1 MQQVSSTPTTFAAIV
16 AQLRLHAITYLT
28 CLLCATQMMT
38 CFGPLSSSSFFVCLA
53 TNDNKLWL
61 MLLREEKKSIEEGEN
76 EGK

>member
-1 MQQVSSTPTTFAAIV
+1 MLQVSSTPPTFATIV
-16 AQLRLHAITYLT
+16 AQLRLQAITYLT
-28 CLLCATQMMT
+28 CWLCVTQMMT
-38 CFGPLSSSSFFVCLA
+38 SFGPLSSSSFFVCLA